1 MYMQAI
7 IIEFNNCICVC
18 VYICDNNN
26 YKKEVANSISGS
38 RWHMKGVAGA
48 RVAHR
53 IQCNHKWNSQKR
65 KIKNTTGFI
74 YKY

>member
-1 MYMQAI
+1 MNLIIVYVYVCIYVTI
-7 IIEFNNCICVC
+7 III
-18 VYICDNNN
+18 
-26 YKKEVANSISGS
+26 KKEVTNSISGS
-38 RWHMKGVAGA
+38 RWHMKGVADA